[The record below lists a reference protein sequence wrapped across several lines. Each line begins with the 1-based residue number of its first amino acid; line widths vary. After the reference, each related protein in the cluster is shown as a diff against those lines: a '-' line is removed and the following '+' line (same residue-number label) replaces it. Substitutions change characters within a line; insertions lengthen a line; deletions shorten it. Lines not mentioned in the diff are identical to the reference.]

1 MILCSMTSKFIKWKH
16 HWKFTRSSSISFI
29 WKALETWFCWKIVS
43 VIVKYDCNL
52 SLLGYTHLVT
62 VIMLQK
68 YSASSSSTETLG
80 VRSQWKIAI
89 QFQFIFVVKEKLYAY
104 PDVVFFHERALLV
117 RYILQCASF
126 CSLSVCVIFL
136 CSKDLAFSLLN
147 SSNKID
153 TIQWQNRRCWITG
166 CVFCVYFCCSK
177 YIRK

>member
-29 WKALETWFCWKIVS
+29 WKVLETWFCWKIVS

-52 SLLGYTHLVT
+52 SLLGYIHLVT
-62 VIMLQK
+62 VIMLQR

-104 PDVVFFHERALLV
+104 PDVVFFSRESTSGQIYFTVCKFL
-117 RYILQCASF
+117 F
-126 CSLSVCVIFL
+126 TLSVCNFFMQQRFSFL
-136 CSKDLAFSLLN
+136 ALEFE
-147 SSNKID
+147 
-153 TIQWQNRRCWITG
+153 Q
-166 CVFCVYFCCSK
+166 
-177 YIRK
+177 